1 MYPSVTG
8 SQRDTTA
15 TVTGREKARKRMQR
29 FVAVLPPAAI
39 VVGRLSSIGAFAA
52 PHLTGTNLERVAG
65 AYNKLTTLERRV
77 LILDRFLVE
86 LQC

>member
-29 FVAVLPPAAI
+29 FVAETPFSPLRQLWC
-39 VVGRLSSIGAFAA
+39 GRLSSIGAFAA

-65 AYNKLTTLERRV
+65 AYNKLTTLDRRV
-77 LILDRFLVE
+77 LILDR
-86 LQC
+86 